1 MPKLCVIELA
11 LVAERIG
18 AYPGIPKSAMML
30 TIITKEVERAVTNFA
45 VPVNV
50 SGSTGLINSEMPI
63 SILES

>member
-18 AYPGIPKSAMML
+18 AYPGIPKGAMMP
-30 TIITKEVERAVTNFA
+30 TIITNEVERVVTNFA
-45 VPVNV
+45 VPVSV
-50 SGSTGLINSEMPI
+50 SSPTELINAEMQI